1 MQVNL
6 RKAAALQSEISSTL
20 REIEVSPYLV
30 FEDRDRV
37 AEEMEEKTQEWKD
50 NLLRKQT
57 LNAVLYSIREK
68 VGNANMASGVSKLLC
83 EERRINADMHWIEAI
98 LDKCKGE
105 KYYTADEIVA
115 KLDQIEKKGEDR
127 ETYFSRRNVY
137 AASSVLI
144 TKEELAEYRKEM
156 SGLKKQLRKINDTL
170 LELNIST
177 EISLSD
183 KEVTVLETEDL
194 L

>member
-30 FEDRDRV
+30 FEDQDRV
-37 AEEMEEKTQEWKD
+37 AEEMKEKTQEWKD

-83 EERRINADMHWIEAI
+83 EERRINADMHRIEAI

-115 KLDQIEKKGEDR
+115 KLDQLEKKSEDR
-127 ETYFSRRNVY
+127 ETYFSRRNAY
-137 AASSVLI
+137 AVSSVLI

>member
-68 VGNANMASGVSKLLC
+68 VGNANKASGVSKLLC

-115 KLDQIEKKGEDR
+115 KLDQLEKKGEDR
-127 ETYFSRRNVY
+127 ETYFSRRNAY

>member
-6 RKAAALQSEISSTL
+6 RKAAAIQSEISSTL
-20 REIEVSPYLV
+20 REIEVSPYVV
-30 FEDRDRV
+30 FEDQDRV
-37 AEEMEEKTQEWKD
+37 AEEMAEKTQEWKD

-98 LDKCKGE
+98 LDKCKNE
-105 KYYTADEIVA
+105 KYYSAEEIVA
-115 KLDQIEKKGEDR
+115 KLDQLEKKSEDR

-137 AASSVLI
+137 AVSSVLI
-144 TKEELAEYRKEM
+144 TKEELADYRKEM
-156 SGLKKQLRKINDTL
+156 SGLKKQLRKINDAL

>member
-115 KLDQIEKKGEDR
+115 KLDQLEKKGEDR

>member
-1 MQVNL
+1 
-6 RKAAALQSEISSTL
+6 
-20 REIEVSPYLV
+20 
-30 FEDRDRV
+30 
-37 AEEMEEKTQEWKD
+37 
-50 NLLRKQT
+50 
-57 LNAVLYSIREK
+57 
-68 VGNANMASGVSKLLC
+68 
-83 EERRINADMHWIEAI
+83 MHWVEAI

-115 KLDQIEKKGEDR
+115 KLDQLEKKGEDR
-127 ETYFSRRNVY
+127 ETYFSRRNAY

>member
-6 RKAAALQSEISSTL
+6 RKAAAIQSEISSAL
-20 REIEVSPYLV
+20 REIEVSPYEV
-30 FEDRDRV
+30 FEDKERV
-37 AEEMEEKTQEWKD
+37 VEEMAEKTQEWKT

-57 LNAVLYSIREK
+57 LNAVLYSMRDK
-68 VGNANMASGVSKLLC
+68 VGQANVASGVSKLLT
-83 EERRINADMHWIEAI
+83 EERRINADMHWLEAI

-105 KYYTADEIVA
+105 KYYSADEIVS
-115 KLDQIEKKGEDR
+115 KLEQLEKKSEDR
-127 ETYFSRRNVY
+127 ENYFSRRGSTV
-137 AASSVLI
+137 SSILV

-156 SGLKKQLRKINDTL
+156 SVLKKQLRKINDSL

>member
-30 FEDRDRV
+30 FEYRDRF
-37 AEEMEEKTQEWKD
+37 AEELEEKTQEWKD

-57 LNAVLYSIREK
+57 LNAVLYSIRGK
-68 VGNANMASGVSKLLC
+68 VGNANNASGVSKLLC
-83 EERRINADMHWIEAI
+83 EERLINADMHWVEAI

-115 KLDQIEKKGEDR
+115 KLDQLEKKGEDR

>member
-6 RKAAALQSEISSTL
+6 RKAADLQSEISSTL

-50 NLLRKQT
+50 NLVRKQT

-68 VGNANMASGVSKLLC
+68 VGNANNASGVSKLLC

-115 KLDQIEKKGEDR
+115 KLDQLEKKGEDR

-137 AASSVLI
+137 AASSVLV
-144 TKEELAEYRKEM
+144 TKEELADYRKEM
-156 SGLKKQLRKINDTL
+156 SGLKKQLRKINDAL

>member
-6 RKAAALQSEISSTL
+6 RKAAAIQSEISSAL
-20 REIEVSPYLV
+20 REIEVSPYEV
-30 FEDRDRV
+30 FEDKERV
-37 AEEMEEKTQEWKD
+37 VEEMAEKTQEWKT

-57 LNAVLYSIREK
+57 LNAVLYSMRDK
-68 VGNANMASGVSKLLC
+68 VGQANVASGVSKLLT
-83 EERRINADMHWIEAI
+83 EERRINADMHWLEAI

-105 KYYTADEIVA
+105 KYYSADEIVS
-115 KLDQIEKKGEDR
+115 KLEQLENKSEER
-127 ETYFSRRNVY
+127 ENYFSRRGSAV
-137 AASSVLI
+137 SSILV

-156 SGLKKQLRKINDTL
+156 SGLKKQLRKINDSL

>member
-6 RKAAALQSEISSTL
+6 RKAAAIQSEISSAL
-20 REIEVSPYLV
+20 REIEVSPYEV
-30 FEDRDRV
+30 FEDKERV
-37 AEEMEEKTQEWKD
+37 VEEMAEKTQEWKT

-68 VGNANMASGVSKLLC
+68 VGNANITSGVSKLLT
-83 EERRINADMHWIEAI
+83 EERRINADMHWLEAI

-105 KYYTADEIVA
+105 KYYSADEIVS
-115 KLDQIEKKGEDR
+115 KLEQLEKKSEDR
-127 ETYFSRRNVY
+127 ENYFSRRGSAV
-137 AASSVLI
+137 SSILV
-144 TKEELAEYRKEM
+144 TREELAEYRKEM
-156 SGLKKQLRKINDTL
+156 SGLKKQLRKINDSL

>member
-6 RKAAALQSEISSTL
+6 RKAAAIQSEIPSAL
-20 REIEVSPYLV
+20 REIEVSPYEV
-30 FEDRDRV
+30 FEDKERV
-37 AEEMEEKTQEWKD
+37 VEEMAEKTQEWKT

-57 LNAVLYSIREK
+57 LNAVLYSMRDK
-68 VGNANMASGVSKLLC
+68 VGQANVASGVSKLLT
-83 EERRINADMHWIEAI
+83 EERRINADMHWLEAI

-105 KYYTADEIVA
+105 KYYSADEIVS
-115 KLDQIEKKGEDR
+115 KLEQLEKKSEER
-127 ETYFSRRNVY
+127 ENYFSRRGSAV
-137 AASSVLI
+137 SSILV

-156 SGLKKQLRKINDTL
+156 SGLKKQLRKINDSL

>member
-6 RKAAALQSEISSTL
+6 RKAAAIQSEISSAL
-20 REIEVSPYLV
+20 REIEVSPYEV
-30 FEDRDRV
+30 FEDKERV
-37 AEEMEEKTQEWKD
+37 VEEMAEKTQEWKT

-57 LNAVLYSIREK
+57 LNAVLYSMRDK
-68 VGNANMASGVSKLLC
+68 VGQANIASGVSKLLT
-83 EERRINADMHWIEAI
+83 EERRINADMHWLEAI
-98 LDKCKGE
+98 LDKCKSE
-105 KYYTADEIVA
+105 KYYSADEIVS
-115 KLDQIEKKGEDR
+115 KLEQLEKKSEDR
-127 ETYFSRRNVY
+127 ENYFSRRGSVV
-137 AASSVLI
+137 SSILV
-144 TKEELAEYRKEM
+144 TKEELAEFRKEM
-156 SGLKKQLRKINDTL
+156 SVLKKQLRKINDSL

>member
-6 RKAAALQSEISSTL
+6 RKAAAIQSEISSTL
-20 REIEVSPYLV
+20 REIEVSPYLI

-37 AEEMEEKTQEWKD
+37 VEEMTEKTQEWKT

-68 VGNANMASGVSKLLC
+68 VGNANITSGVSKLLT
-83 EERRINADMHWIEAI
+83 EERRINADMHWLEAI

-105 KYYTADEIVA
+105 KYYSADEIVS
-115 KLDQIEKKGEDR
+115 KLEQLEKKSEDR
-127 ETYFSRRNVY
+127 ENYFLRRGLAV
-137 AASSVLI
+137 SSILV
-144 TKEELAEYRKEM
+144 TREELAEYRKEM
-156 SGLKKQLRKINDTL
+156 SGLKKQLRKINDSL